1 MQEKASLVTSKRLWI
16 AIVTAL
22 IPVLAKELFKLE
34 LTPDQIKNITTVGT
48 VLIGGYTFKDHL
60 K

>member
-1 MQEKASLVTSKRLWI
+1 MLEKANLITSKRLWI